1 MKTNYDT
8 VILGAG
14 PAGLTAALYCGRYNL
29 KTIVV
34 GKSIGGTVNL
44 AGKIENWPGFIGSG
58 KELMQKF
65 KDQAEKFGAEIIE
78 EEIVS
83 VKKDESGFITKTEKE
98 EIHSRS
104 IIIALGTENRKL
116 DIPGEKE
123 FIGKGVSYCATCDGN
138 FFKEKTV
145 AVIGGADSAAKA
157 AIYLSEICKKV
168 YIIYRREKMKCE
180 PISFEKIKKKR
191 NVEII
196 YNAIPIKISGD
207 NVVKK
212 IKYKQDKEQ
221 KELEIDGVFIQIGA
235 KPSNDIIK
243 ELKIKMD
250 KEGYIITD
258 EQAKTSIAGVFAAG
272 DNTNNK
278 LKQVVTAASEGAIAA
293 NSVYEEIR
301 KEVKLIT

>member
-1 MKTNYDT
+1 MKQTYDI

-14 PAGLTAALYCGRYNL
+14 PAGLTAAIYCGRYNL
-29 KTIVV
+29 KTIIV

-44 AGKIENWPGFIGSG
+44 AGHIENWPGFIGSG

-65 KDQAEKFGAEIIE
+65 RDQAGKFGAEIIE
-78 EEIVS
+78 EEIINVE
-83 VKKDESGFITKTEKE
+83 KDENSFITKTRKQ
-98 EIHSRS
+98 EIRSKS
-104 IIIALGTENRKL
+104 IIIALGTENQKL

-145 AVIGGADSAAKA
+145 VVIGGANSAAKA

-180 PISFEKIKKKR
+180 PVSFEKLKKKK
-191 NVEII
+191 NIEII
-196 YNAIPIKISGD
+196 YNAIPTKILGD
-207 NVVKK
+207 NIVKK
-212 IKYKQDKEQ
+212 IKYIQDKEQ

-235 KPSNDIIK
+235 SPSNEIIK
-243 ELKIKMD
+243 KLKVKID
-250 KEGYIITD
+250 GEGYIITD
-258 EQAKTSIAGVFAAG
+258 EEAKTSIARIFAAG

-293 NSVYEEIR
+293 KSAFDYLKNR
-301 KEVKLIT
+301 